1 VGTWHG
7 EAVGVP
13 DGAAA
18 LEVLANQLKPGDVVL
33 VKASRAAGLEG
44 VAADLLSELGG
55 PDR

>member
-1 VGTWHG
+1 VRSWHG

-18 LEVLANQLKPGDVVL
+18 LDLLASQLKPGDVVL

-44 VAADLLSELGG
+44 VAEVLLSERGG
-55 PDR
+55 ADR